1 MAVNLDT
8 FESTSVGLDQENFGK
23 IPDSQF
29 DAAMAEKMQEDIT
42 KSLTPEDVKPS
53 DANKVD
59 VQLQGNIA
67 VNLKKK
73 KLFTGDLTNIEDEDS
88 KTAVDKVDALF
99 KRSSPFTT
107 NVTESTNI
115 HRGIGPAATLKP
127 VGVSG
132 KTVEEELAEEELGD
146 PGQPMGE
153 LDFEKILDPA
163 KEYAV
168 KGYRSVLDYFKEQE
182 YAGTPSIGS
191 VGYGAGTSGSYG
203 GSSGTLTG
211 GSAGSTQGYTGTGYG
226 SLQNTSVQRT
236 QQAVSGLGIQ
246 APQWA
251 NQATLGQVSGGG
263 YGGLASSSAT
273 AAGQLATSGAGV
285 NALGQPM
292 YGSTAASGAGRS
304 LFGTVAA
311 GVGIYTGIKNK
322 DYFSAGASLIT
333 LINPATAVP
342 MAVIMGAKALFGAW
356 SASKRPKPKFGG
368 AEFAA
373 TVNSLTATGGWGY
386 NGYKPEAGKATVAS
400 VADYVNSY
408 TKHFGLNFN
417 GRKWAKA
424 VAADPKLNRYDS
436 TNESGYGDPGV
447 LSRKIFETQ
456 GLITGNPTVN
466 GVPITSQEDYKEKM
480 VQFNDWYKKTAL
492 DRGGLVDAQRV
503 GIDPASL
510 SNEYKQ
516 ITYKDSS
523 KLQAPS
529 GGSQYQT
536 RTTGGNR
543 SGGGT
548 QQTGYYQ
555 QGPGRSGQSTWVPA
569 PSNVVLDPGTGYS
582 GSGGGAYAVNYRYE
596 DAAPHEMLYRN
607 LVGKFQ
613 TGQGGTYY

>member
-1 MAVNLDT
+1 
-8 FESTSVGLDQENFGK
+8 
-23 IPDSQF
+23 
-29 DAAMAEKMQEDIT
+29 
-42 KSLTPEDVKPS
+42 
-53 DANKVD
+53 
-59 VQLQGNIA
+59 
-67 VNLKKK
+67 
-73 KLFTGDLTNIEDEDS
+73 
-88 KTAVDKVDALF
+88 
-99 KRSSPFTT
+99 
-107 NVTESTNI
+107 
-115 HRGIGPAATLKP
+115 
-127 VGVSG
+127 
-132 KTVEEELAEEELGD
+132 
-146 PGQPMGE
+146 
-153 LDFEKILDPA
+153 
-163 KEYAV
+163 
-168 KGYRSVLDYFKEQE
+168 
-182 YAGTPSIGS
+182 
-191 VGYGAGTSGSYG
+191 
-203 GSSGTLTG
+203 
-211 GSAGSTQGYTGTGYG
+211 
-226 SLQNTSVQRT
+226 
-236 QQAVSGLGIQ
+236 
-246 APQWA
+246 
-251 NQATLGQVSGGG
+251 
-263 YGGLASSSAT
+263 
-273 AAGQLATSGAGV
+273 
-285 NALGQPM
+285 M

-424 VAADPKLNRYDS
+424 VAADPKLNRFDS
-436 TNESGYGDPGV
+436 TNESGYGDPSL

-466 GVPITSQEDYKEKM
+466 GVAITSQEDYKEKM
-480 VQFNDWYKKTAL
+480 VQFNDWYRKTAL

-516 ITYKDSS
+516 ITYKDST
-523 KLQAPS
+523 QV
-529 GGSQYQT
+529 GGGGTGKNYTT
-536 RTTGGNR
+536 RTTGGGR
-543 SGGGT
+543 GGGT
-548 QQTGYYQ
+548 TQTGYWDNTNAYY
-555 QGPGRSGQSTWVPA
+555 GGGTWVPA
-569 PSNVVLDPGTGYS
+569 PSNVVVDKGYH
-582 GSGGGAYAVNYRYE
+582 GSTAHAVNYRME

-607 LVGKFQ
+607 LVGNFQ